1 MKKLSTYLFLFLFS
15 FSAPSFAD
23 DISDFE
29 IEGISIGDS
38 ALEYIS
44 LEEIQKEIKENKSHY
59 EHLKNPY
66 EFGEVYLINKEFQNY
81 DLMSFFV
88 KTDNEK
94 YKISA
99 IRGLIYYND
108 DIEGCINK
116 KNEISN
122 VLSNMF
128 KDAKK
133 KEENFNHSID
143 PSGNSKVY
151 GTYFKLKSGE
161 EVSVDCIDFEE
172 TLRNKMNWSEGITV
186 GITTIEFDNWIRSK
200 K

>member
-1 MKKLSTYLFLFLFS
+1 MTSLRSGVKLTLRKKLSTYLFLFLFS
-15 FSAPSFAD
+15 FSTPSFAD

-44 LEEIQKEIKENKSHY
+44 LEEIQKEIKRTKSGY

-66 EFGEVYLINKEFQNY
+66 EFGEVYLRNKEFQNY

-99 IRGLIYYND
+99 IRGLIHYND

-122 VLSNMF
+122 SLSNMF
-128 KDAKK
+128 KDVKK
-133 KEENFNHSID
+133 
-143 PSGNSKVY
+143 
-151 GTYFKLKSGE
+151 
-161 EVSVDCIDFEE
+161 
-172 TLRNKMNWSEGITV
+172 
-186 GITTIEFDNWIRSK
+186 
-200 K
+200 